1 MPEFW
6 KDDEELFAIARREL
20 FTAVVGDVMDK
31 MGLFHQFLSPAIK
44 PLREEMVV
52 IGRAMTVLQIDCFE
66 ETRPGN
72 PNIAMQ
78 QPFGLMFKA
87 LDDLKPNEVY
97 VSSGGQVPQASWGE
111 LMSTRAKRLG
121 AAGTVTNGYHRDTR
135 GILKLNFP
143 TFSMGAY
150 AADRGSRGKIMD
162 YRCRLDIGGV
172 IVNDGDII
180 FGDVDGV
187 CVIPKEAEVEAFT
200 LALDKARG
208 EKLVR
213 KAIEGGMSATE
224 AYTKFGIM

>member
-1 MPEFW
+1 MSELW
-6 KDDEELFAIARREL
+6 KDDEEFFNIVRKEL

-44 PLREEMVV
+44 PIREEMVV
-52 IGRAMTVLQIDCFE
+52 IGRTMTVLQMDCFE
-66 ETRPGN
+66 ETRPDN
-72 PNIAMQ
+72 PNIALQ
-78 QPFGLMFKA
+78 QPFGLMFQA

-111 LMSTRAKRLG
+111 LLSTRALKLG
-121 AAGTVTNGYHRDTR
+121 AVGTVTTGYHRDTR
-135 GILKLNFP
+135 GILELDFP
-143 TFSMGAY
+143 TFSIGAY
-150 AADRGSRGKIMD
+150 AADRGSRGKIID
-162 YRCRLDIGGV
+162 YRCRLDIDGV

-213 KAIEGGMSATE
+213 EAIENGMSATD
-224 AYTKFGIM
+224 AYAKFGIM